1 MVEATTSASSDST
14 GTGKSASS
22 RPNVCA
28 YAFEQSFLSP
38 KVKRK
43 TFLED
48 EIKMDEEEKVGGA
61 AAF

>member
-14 GTGKSASS
+14 GTGKCANS

-38 KVKRK
+38 KAKRK

-48 EIKMDEEEKVGGA
+48 EIKVDEEEKVGGA